1 MVFSGLFSSSRST
14 SQDLD
19 DGEDAEVG
27 EYGFSQVVAS
37 VDEKAVEG
45 LWDGW
50 MGVGGGALVGGK
62 EGVLGERGSEEVSS
76 QDSGGGDTV
85 VCGFWGGF
93 EEMER
98 VERGDVRSGAEVS
111 MWEQCGQ

>member
-1 MVFSGLFSSSRST
+1 MVFSGLLSSLSRSR
-14 SQDLD
+14 SRDLD
-19 DGEDAEVG
+19 RGEEVEVG

-37 VDEKAVEG
+37 ADGNAEEG

-98 VERGDVRSGAEVS
+98 VERGDVRSGIKVS
-111 MWEQCGQ
+111 IWKQGR